1 MVVGVGK
8 YPLALLP
15 HVLVLLLHSLKLL
28 EREAK
33 LIIRD
38 KVLHLRMVRLGTLL
52 VNECLGLR
60 RHLL

>member
-1 MVVGVGK
+1 M
-8 YPLALLP
+8 LLF
-15 HVLVLLLHSLKLL
+15 HSLQLL

-33 LIIRD
+33 LIIGD